1 MKAQQCRVIGYV
13 GLWFLLSVLSG
24 TGLEVSAQDKD
35 QSMGSAA
42 AQAQTKNQ
50 SARKT
55 PWEQKIDKY
64 VQGLPA
70 SAKALIFRMDG
81 CQHWAGEEPTSEVRA
96 TQIEKAMKELDCEGV
111 EREKSQLL
119 KKYKNQT
126 KITKKIS
133 EFPQA
138 LEPASA
144 E

>member
-1 MKAQQCRVIGYV
+1 LKAQQCRVIGYV

-35 QSMGSAA
+35 QSMASAA

-55 PWEQKIDKY
+55 PWEQKVDKY
-64 VQGLPA
+64 VQGLPVP
-70 SAKALIFRMDG
+70 AKALILRMDG
-81 CQHWAGEEPTSEVRA
+81 CQHWAGEEPTSEARA
-96 TQIEKAMKELDCEGV
+96 TQIEKAMKELKCDGIDN
-111 EREKSQLL
+111 EKSQIL
-119 KKYKNQT
+119 KKYKSQT

-138 LEPASA
+138 LE
-144 E
+144 